1 MTDAEESS
9 SNRITGGHFD
19 KVVMAGAVHGDINVG
34 RSGDSPA
41 DLADPLIASVRLQP
55 GGTLADL
62 VLDTDPP
69 RVGVPGGTV
78 HIITVEARTN
88 RAVVLQSARAVIV
101 SRTPPRPACLQ
112 VRIGAPLR
120 PRPFTTDFDVP
131 SPRLVAQG
139 LDFPFTVSATDIE
152 QFEIEPI
159 TKTHEV
165 AWRLE
170 VDWTCA
176 GRHGTT
182 VIDNHGEPFHAYP
195 VPALFSGRENSVLN
209 SGCDLF
215 HARGCPA
222 KLLEASG
229 APASLWGRGQ
239 PSPYPV
245 LPPFS
250 VPEIPVDLD
259 LDPERQESWPEYRRV
274 ATAVRMA
281 AASGDFRSHEP
292 PEYRAL
298 LIRMLRYLFVSGQE
312 HPGAVVGRLIH
323 AEWTAELGEDH
334 PDTLAVANR
343 LAGCL
348 IGIRDYPAARDL
360 LADLLPRV
368 GRVLGEDDP
377 LTLTVASNLCV
388 VYTDLEDYDRAREQ
402 TEDVLARSR
411 RVLGPDALGTLRTTG
426 NLVEIHLRLGDRASA
441 LAVLEDLLP
450 RCRRALGENHQQ
462 TVSAAAALAQALAM
476 EE

>member
-9 SNRITGGHFD
+9 VNRISGGQFD

-41 DLADPLIASVRLQP
+41 DLADPLIASVRLKP

-69 RVGVPGGTV
+69 QVAVPGGTV

-88 RAVVLQSARAVIV
+88 RAVVLQSARVVVV

-112 VRIGAPLR
+112 VRIGGLLE
-120 PRPFTTDFDVP
+120 PRPFTTDFDAP

-139 LDFPFTVSATDIE
+139 PDFPFTVSATDIE
-152 QFEIEPI
+152 QFEIEPV
-159 TKTHEV
+159 TTTHEV

-182 VIDNHGEPFHAYP
+182 VIDNQGEPFHAYP
-195 VPALFSGRENSVLN
+195 VPALFSGRSPSVLS

-215 HARGCPA
+215 HERGCPA
-222 KLLEASG
+222 NLLAASG
-229 APASLWGRGQ
+229 APASLWDREQ
-239 PSPYPV
+239 PPPYPV
-245 LPPFS
+245 LPPHS
-250 VPEIPVDLD
+250 ATETSELG
-259 LDPERQESWPEYRRV
+259 LDPDLKESWPEYRRV
-274 ATAVRMA
+274 AVAIRMSA
-281 AASGDFRSHEP
+281 AQPDFRSHEP

-298 LIRMLRYLFVSGQE
+298 LIRVLRYLFVSGQA
-312 HPGAVVGRLIH
+312 HPGVALGRLVH

-348 IGIRDYPAARDL
+348 IGTTDHAEARDL
-360 LADLLPRV
+360 LAELLPRV
-368 GRVLGEDDP
+368 SRVLGEDDP
-377 LTLTVASNLCV
+377 LTLTVANNLCV
-388 VYTDLEDYDRAREQ
+388 VYLRLNEYERAREQ

-411 RVLGPDALGTLRTTG
+411 RALGPDALGTLRTTG
-426 NLVEIHLRLGDRASA
+426 NLVQIHLRLGDRASA

-450 RCRRALGENHQQ
+450 RCRRALGEDHPQ
-462 TVSAAAALAQALAM
+462 TVSAAAVLAQVLA
-476 EE
+476 EEG

>member
-9 SNRITGGHFD
+9 VNRITGGQFD

-41 DLADPLIASVRLQP
+41 DLADPLLASVRLRP

-69 RVGVPGGTV
+69 RVAVPGGTV

-88 RAVVLQSARAVIV
+88 RAVVLQSARVVVV
-101 SRTPPRPACLQ
+101 SRTPPRPACLL
-112 VRIGAPLR
+112 VRLGAHLE
-120 PRPFTTDFDVP
+120 PRPFTTDFDAP

-139 LDFPFTVSATDIE
+139 PDFPFTVSATDVE

-159 TKTHEV
+159 TTTHEV

-176 GRHGTT
+176 GRQGTT

-195 VPALFSGRENSVLN
+195 VPVLYSGRSHSVLS

-215 HARGCPA
+215 HERGCPA
-222 KLLEASG
+222 NLLAGSG
-229 APASLWGRGQ
+229 APASLWDREQ
-239 PSPYPV
+239 PPPYPV
-245 LPPFS
+245 LPPLS
-250 VPEIPVDLD
+250 EVPAFVDLD
-259 LDPERQESWPEYRRV
+259 PDQAESWPEYRRV
-274 ATAVRMA
+274 AVALRMS

-292 PEYRAL
+292 PERRAL
-298 LIRMLRYLFVSGQE
+298 LLRVLRYLFVSGQA
-312 HPGAVVGRLIH
+312 HPGVALGRLVH
-323 AEWTAELGEDH
+323 AEWTAALGEDH
-334 PDTLAVANR
+334 PDTLAAANR

-348 IGIRDYPAARDL
+348 IGATDHEAARDL
-360 LADLLPRV
+360 LADLLRRTS
-368 GRVLGEDDP
+368 RVLGEDDP
-377 LTLTVASNLCV
+377 LTLTVANNLCV
-388 VYTDLEDYDRAREQ
+388 VYLELDEYERAREQ

-411 RVLGPDALGTLRTTG
+411 RALGPDALGTLRTTG
-426 NLVEIHLRLGDRASA
+426 NLVQIHLRLGDRASA
-441 LAVLEDLLP
+441 LAVLDDLLP
-450 RCRRALGENHQQ
+450 RCRRVLGEDHPQ
-462 TVSAAAALAQALAM
+462 TVSAAAVLAQVQ
-476 EE
+476 EQED

>member
-9 SNRITGGHFD
+9 ANRITGGQFD

-55 GGTLADL
+55 GGTMADL

-69 RVGVPGGTV
+69 QVAVPGGTV

-88 RAVVLQSARAVIV
+88 RAVVLQSARVVVV
-101 SRTPPRPACLQ
+101 SRIPPRPACLQ
-112 VRIGAPLR
+112 VRIGGLLK
-120 PRPFTTDFDVP
+120 PRPFTTDFDAP

-139 LDFPFTVSATDIE
+139 PDFPFTVSATDIE

-159 TKTHEV
+159 TTTHEV

-182 VIDNHGEPFHAYP
+182 VIDNQGEPFQTYP
-195 VPALFSGRENSVLN
+195 VPALFSGRSHSVLN

-215 HARGCPA
+215 HERGCPA
-222 KLLEASG
+222 RLLDG
-229 APASLWGRGQ
+229 APASLWDRAQ
-239 PSPYPV
+239 PPPYPV
-245 LPPFS
+245 LPPLS
-250 VPEIPVDLD
+250 EAPTSVDLD
-259 LDPERQESWPEYRRV
+259 PDRKESWPEYRRV
-274 ATAVRMA
+274 ANAIRMSA
-281 AASGDFRSHEP
+281 AEPDFRGHES
-292 PEYRAL
+292 PEHRAL
-298 LIRMLRYLFVSGQE
+298 LIRVLRYLFVSGQAR
-312 HPGAVVGRLIH
+312 PGVALARLIH
-323 AEWTAELGEDH
+323 AEWTAALGEDH

-348 IGIRDYPAARDL
+348 VGTNDYPEARDL
-360 LADLLPRV
+360 LTDLLPRV
-368 GRVLGEDDP
+368 SRVLGEDDP
-377 LTLTVASNLCV
+377 LALTVASNLCV
-388 VYTDLEDYDRAREQ
+388 AYMGLDEYERARDQ
-402 TEDVLARSR
+402 TEDVVARSR
-411 RVLGPDALGTLRTTG
+411 RALGPDALGTLRTTG
-426 NLVEIHLRLGDRASA
+426 NLVQIHLRLGNRAAA

-450 RCRRALGENHQQ
+450 RCRGALGEDHPQ
-462 TVSAAAALAQALAM
+462 TVSAAATLAQVLA
-476 EE
+476 EED

>member
-9 SNRITGGHFD
+9 ANHITGGQFD

-69 RVGVPGGTV
+69 QVAVPGGTV
-78 HIITVEARTN
+78 HIITVEARTT
-88 RAVVLQSARAVIV
+88 RAVVLQSARIVVV

-112 VRIGAPLR
+112 VRIGGLLE
-120 PRPFTTDFDVP
+120 PRPFTTDFDAP

-139 LDFPFTVSATDIE
+139 PDFPFTVSATDIE

-159 TKTHEV
+159 TTTHEV

-182 VIDNHGEPFHAYP
+182 VIDNQGEPFHAYP
-195 VPALFSGRENSVLN
+195 VPALFSGHSPSVLN

-215 HARGCPA
+215 HERGCPA
-222 KLLEASG
+222 SLLDG
-229 APASLWGRGQ
+229 PASLWDRAQ
-239 PSPYPV
+239 PPPYPV
-245 LPPFS
+245 LPPLMEAPTS
-250 VPEIPVDLD
+250 VDLD
-259 LDPERQESWPEYRRV
+259 PDLKDSWPEYRRV
-274 ATAVRMA
+274 ANAIRMSA
-281 AASGDFRSHEP
+281 AEPDFRGHEP

-298 LIRMLRYLFVSGQE
+298 LIRVLRYLFVSGQA
-312 HPGAVVGRLIH
+312 HPGVALGRILH
-323 AEWTAELGEDH
+323 AEWTAALGEDH
-334 PDTLAVANR
+334 PDTLAVVNR

-348 IGIRDYPAARDL
+348 IGTAEYAEARNLLGDL
-360 LADLLPRV
+360 ASRA

-377 LTLTVASNLCV
+377 LTLTAMNNLCV
-388 VYTDLEDYDRAREQ
+388 AYLGLDEYERARRL
-402 TEDVLARSR
+402 TEDVLSRSR
-411 RVLGPDALGTLRTTG
+411 RALGPDALGTLRTTG
-426 NLVEIHLRLGDRASA
+426 NLVKIHLRRGDRAA
-441 LAVLEDLLP
+441 ARAVLEDLLP
-450 RCRRALGENHQQ
+450 RCRRALGEDHPQ
-462 TVSAAAALAQALAM
+462 TVSAAAVLAQVLA
-476 EE
+476 EEV